1 MNNTGIRPFKD
12 LVLLDIT
19 PKEKQLP
26 SGLVLPTAVQG
37 ADTKRE
43 AVIIAKGPD
52 CTRADLAEGMSVY
65 VGNYS
70 SNDIPRGERK
80 YRLALEKDILAALD
94 EVGPAMPEAV
104 VTPIPP
110 H

>member
-1 MNNTGIRPFKD
+1 MNNTGINPLQN

-19 PKEKQLP
+19 PKEKVLP
-26 SGLVLPTAVQG
+26 SGIVLTQAVQG
-37 ADTKRE
+37 ADTKKE
-43 AVIIAKGPD
+43 AVIIAKGPE
-52 CTRADLAEGMSVY
+52 CTRADLKEGMSVY

-94 EVGPAMPEAV
+94 DVAPSMPEPV
-104 VTPIPP
+104 VTPIQP

>member
-1 MNNTGIRPFKD
+1 MNNTGINPLQN

-104 VTPIPP
+104 VTPIQP